1 MPLVCVLM
9 LWMCL
14 LDASQ
19 IRTKK
24 LSVWKF
30 IEFEGSGR
38 PHDGDGMIEAF
49 HCLQSPQS
57 PPGLTKKQT
66 GVARPVRGRTG
77 PWHSSSQHWW
87 VETGE
92 PRHSSGSTLSRG
104 RNVEMLCPKWH
115 HHFTITF
122 QRLSSTRRDVRKD
135 PNFRHKWSDDAYHC
149 SRAS

>member
-1 MPLVCVLM
+1 M

-66 GVARPVRGRTG
+66 GVARAVRGRTG
-77 PWHSSSQHWW
+77 P
-87 VETGE
+87 
-92 PRHSSGSTLSRG
+92 RHSELSALVGGDRRAETQQWQHLVTG
-104 RNVEMLCPKWH
+104 QKCRDA
-115 HHFTITF
+115 
-122 QRLSSTRRDVRKD
+122 LS
-135 PNFRHKWSDDAYHC
+135 
-149 SRAS
+149 